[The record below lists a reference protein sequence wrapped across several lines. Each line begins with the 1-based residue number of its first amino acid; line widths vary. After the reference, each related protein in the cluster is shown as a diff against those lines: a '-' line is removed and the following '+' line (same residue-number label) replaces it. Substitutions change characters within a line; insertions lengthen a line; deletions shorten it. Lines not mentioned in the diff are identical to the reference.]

1 MLTQATLSALGFA
14 TVFTFLFLIMTKRL
28 SVTVSL
34 IVVPIL
40 AAVVGGFATQMG
52 PMLLNGIRGVAPVGI
67 MIMFAILYFG
77 LMLEVGL
84 FDPLV
89 KKLLRIVKGDPLKAV
104 LGTAFLT
111 IAVALDGDGATTF
124 MITISTMLPLY
135 DRLGMSRLVLS
146 GTICLAAG
154 VMNIIPWGGPTA
166 RAMTTLHADSLAI
179 FNPVIPAM
187 LVGLVWVFFVAYL
200 FGKRERARLGIKD
213 LSLDDEQPLTPEQAA
228 LRRPKLLWFNIIL
241 TVVLV
246 VALIK
251 AVLPLPILFMIAY
264 AIALPVNFPKPK
276 DQMDRIVAQGQNVM
290 LVCSMIFA
298 AGVFTGILNGTK
310 MITAMA
316 KSMVAIIP
324 DPLTP
329 FLPVIVAITSMPASL
344 VFTPDAYYFGIL
356 PILAQTATALGID
369 PLSIGRAAI
378 LGQMTTGFPLSPLTA
393 STFILVGMSGV
404 DLGDH
409 QRNIFW
415 WAFGSTAVMT
425 VVALLTGAIPFVK

>member
-1 MLTQATLSALGFA
+1 MLSALGFA
-14 TVFTFLFLIMTKRL
+14 TIFTFLFLIMTKRL
-28 SVTVSL
+28 SVTIAL
-34 IVVPIL
+34 IAVPIA
-40 AAVVGGFATQMG
+40 AAVIGGFATQMG
-52 PMLLNGIRGVAPVGI
+52 PMLLNGVRAVAPVGV

-77 LMLEVGL
+77 LMLEVGM

-89 KKLLRIVKGDPLKAV
+89 KRLMRIVGGDPLKVV

-111 IAVALDGDGATTF
+111 TCVALDGDGATTF

-135 DRLGMSRLVLS
+135 DRLGMSRLVLA

-187 LVGLVWVFFVAYL
+187 VVGMCWVFFVAYL
-200 FGKRERARLGIKD
+200 FGKRERARLGIHD
-213 LSLDDEQPLTPEQAA
+213 ISHDEARPLTPEQAA
-228 LRRPKLLWFNIIL
+228 LRRPKLLWFNILVTVIL
-241 TVVLV
+241 VI
-246 VALIK
+246 ALIM
-251 AVLPLPILFMIAY
+251 AVLPLAFLFMIAY
-264 AIALPVNFPKPK
+264 AIVLIVNFPNPK
-276 DQMDRIVAQGQNVM
+276 DQMDRIVAQGHNVM

-316 KSMVAIIP
+316 KTLVSLIP
-324 DPLTP
+324 DPFTP
-329 FLPVIVAITSMPASL
+329 FLPIIVAVTSMPASL

-356 PILAQTATALGID
+356 PILAQTAQALGID
-369 PLSIGRAAI
+369 PLTIGRAAI

-415 WAFGSTAVMT
+415 WAFGSTLVMT
-425 VVALLTGAIPFVK
+425 VVALLTGAIPFMK